1 MAKILWRLVFTP
13 PRCLVTYIHV
23 KVGSSR
29 EVFVLRERGRR
40 RSIREFTVHHPMF
53 SGHGDIVFRKY
64 IVLV

>member
-1 MAKILWRLVFTP
+1 
-13 PRCLVTYIHV
+13 VTYIHV

-40 RSIREFTVHHPMF
+40 RSIREFAVHHPMF